1 MPKQPN
7 TRFTRIE
14 TDVLKQLRVHCR
26 KAKAVQSEIVSRAVS
41 EYLKRAGRSARRSKT
56 PLTL

>member
-56 PLTL
+56 R